1 MIRSA
6 IKSTTLSLAVEGI
19 ARVMLSVVRNNPGKR
34 AYQLGLIAFGSGPN
48 DIDCPDHK
56 NMLTW
61 AALCELEKRGEI
73 RRHHHINWA
82 AVPKE
87 TQGYLDYLMTI
98 DSGAAE
104 AAEAEQEHSMIV
116 EALPR
121 HRHAVFYSIA

>member
-6 IKSTTLSLAVEGI
+6 IKSTTLTLAVEGI
-19 ARVMLSVVRNNPGKR
+19 ARVMLSAVRNNPGKR

-73 RRHHHINWA
+73 SRVHHINWL
-82 AVPKE
+82 AVSEEEYNALEVFHPDAG
-87 TQGYLDYLMTI
+87 QQA
-98 DSGAAE
+98 DSVAYRVVMDE
-104 AAEAEQEHSMIV
+104 
-116 EALPR
+116 LPR
-121 HRHAVFYSIA
+121 HRHAVFYACSN

>member
-1 MIRSA
+1 MIRSL
-6 IKSTTLSLAVEGI
+6 IKSTTLELAVEGI
-19 ARVMLSVVRNNPGKR
+19 ARVMLSTVKANPGKR

-82 AVPKE
+82 DCLQLKPTNRDPLTHQVHNSR
-87 TQGYLDYLMTI
+87 TS
-98 DSGAAE
+98 SG
-104 AAEAEQEHSMIV
+104 
-116 EALPR
+116 R
-121 HRHAVFYSIA
+121 HCASDA

>member
-19 ARVMLSVVRNNPGKR
+19 ARVMLSTVKNNPGKR

-61 AALCELEKRGEI
+61 SALCELEKRHANVMAEL
-73 RRHHHINWA
+73 
-82 AVPKE
+82 PK
-87 TQGYLDYLMTI
+87 L
-98 DSGAAE
+98 
-104 AAEAEQEHSMIV
+104 
-116 EALPR
+116 
-121 HRHAVFYSIA
+121 RHAVFYALSN

>member
-1 MIRSA
+1 MIRSL
-6 IKSTTLSLAVEGI
+6 IKSTTLELAVEGI
-19 ARVMLSVVRNNPGKR
+19 ARVMLSTVKANPGKR

-82 AVPKE
+82 AVDKE
-87 TQGYLDYLMTI
+87 TKDYLDALMAW
-98 DSGAAE
+98 DDAKAEEMHAAKM
-104 AAEAEQEHSMIV
+104 AE
-116 EALPR
+116 LPKL
-121 HRHAVFYSIA
+121 RHAVFYSLV

>member
-48 DIDCPDHK
+48 DIECPDHK

-73 RRHHHINWA
+73 RRHHPVNWA
-82 AVPKE
+82 VVDQETKDLLDDLMASGFETRHMNLMQTLPK
-87 TQGYLDYLMTI
+87 L
-98 DSGAAE
+98 
-104 AAEAEQEHSMIV
+104 
-116 EALPR
+116 
-121 HRHAVFYSIA
+121 RHAVFYALSN